1 MTSNRS
7 SSSKPGRT
15 RRSRSSP
22 KSNTTSSTRSASIP
36 SVRKGVKSPRTPDE
50 HAAPSRPGG
59 SNADDDSTIQQ
70 PTMADTPTSAMPP
83 THLFLRGAAN
93 DQTIGDEVTVSA
105 LVAKRIF
112 PHVKFVRNP
121 VDELAF
127 TNDAKSIC
135 GIVRTYCNPPENIP
149 ATDWWQNARRWV
161 GRQIAIQRSSKN
173 TRLKWTFM
181 GTYTI
186 LLSLLITVTNFFVSS
201 VVK

>member
-1 MTSNRS
+1 
-7 SSSKPGRT
+7 
-15 RRSRSSP
+15 
-22 KSNTTSSTRSASIP
+22 
-36 SVRKGVKSPRTPDE
+36 
-50 HAAPSRPGG
+50 
-59 SNADDDSTIQQ
+59 
-70 PTMADTPTSAMPP
+70 MPP
-83 THLFLRGAAN
+83 THLFFRGAAN

-135 GIVRTYCNPPENIP
+135 GIVRTYCNPPENIL